1 MKLTRKSLPAKS
13 HRRTQNALL
22 SGCDPHGIKLVRH
35 AQEVYP
41 TYPSDATIF
50 AMKSPAEIDAKSLAL
65 HHLVVQKILADR
77 SLFEKIQEN
86 LDRYQAKA
94 DGSVRVYLTE
104 WQSIVD
110 LGIDAALA
118 VALEQTERGQV
129 LRSTSPFSGILTE
142 LERMSFLSTWTAK
155 QPVSTDAST

>member
-1 MKLTRKSLPAKS
+1 MR
-13 HRRTQNALL
+13 
-22 SGCDPHGIKLVRH
+22 
-35 AQEVYP
+35 
-41 TYPSDATIF
+41 
-50 AMKSPAEIDAKSLAL
+50 SPAEIDAKSLAL

-77 SLFEKIQEN
+77 SLFEKVQEN

-142 LERMSFLSTWTAK
+142 LERMSFLSTWTANN
-155 QPVSTDAST
+155 QSQRMRPRSRATHRVLRIF

>member
-1 MKLTRKSLPAKS
+1 MNCGRFPQLRL
-13 HRRTQNALL
+13 
-22 SGCDPHGIKLVRH
+22 
-35 AQEVYP
+35 AQEFYS

-50 AMKSPAEIDAKSLAL
+50 TMKSPAEIDAKSLAL

-77 SLFEKIQEN
+77 SLFGKVQEN
-86 LDRYQAKA
+86 LDRYQAQA
-94 DGSVRVYLTE
+94 DSSVRVYLTE

-129 LRSTSPFSGILTE
+129 LRSTSPFAGILTE
-142 LERMSFLSTWTAK
+142 TERVSFLHTWA
-155 QPVSTDAST
+155 AEHAA